1 MRRAIAVLLII
12 AVGLAVGGTYFIAPT
27 PTPDAN
33 VAACPAGDLLQAQ
46 TAIVDQTRAMSA
58 QDFDTA
64 RGYAS
69 QAFQNAVTVAQF
81 ADIISNDYAY
91 LLQNPQ
97 ITFDDCAVIDA
108 AGLLVSASF
117 IVDGTTYPIDYALVN
132 ERGGWFIN
140 VAASQESRTLAV

>member
-1 MRRAIAVLLII
+1 MRRAIAILLII
-12 AVGLAVGGTYFIAPT
+12 AVGLAVGGTYFIT
-27 PTPDAN
+27 PTPAPDVN
-33 VAACPAGDLLQAQ
+33 VAACPADDLRQAQ
-46 TAIVDQTRAMSA
+46 TVIVDQTRAMSA
-58 QDFDTA
+58 QDFVTA

-108 AGLLVSASF
+108 AGLLVRASF
-117 IVDGTTYPIDYALVN
+117 IVDGTTYAIDYALVN
-132 ERGGWFIN
+132 EQGGWYIN
-140 VAASQESRTLAV
+140 VAASQESQTLAV